1 MLRETETPMT
11 DALVAGFETRANA
24 LPQSISFDTM
34 ASVLKDEYSKATNLC
49 RELERATNSAGQ
61 DGRNVEHTERATA
74 SQDSE
79 LDTDS
84 VPADLAAPALPDW
97 PFRERAY
104 CFPATLPVVA
114 ASDYD
119 TLRTAAE
126 SHIAALQGQI
136 AALSKRVEEAETRL
150 SSALFLIPDN
160 VLCGELRQCRDDF
173 KAERDAAHQ
182 ARERAEEDLRH
193 IHELMDSDKM
203 TLPLETA
210 NEETLSQWT
219 SALMG
224 IIATVQDYARQGER
238 GATSSD

>member
-84 VPADLAAPALPDW
+84 VPADLAAPALPEEPKIFHWTGADG
-97 PFRERAY
+97 
-104 CFPATLPVVA
+104 LLKLVHK
-114 ASDYD
+114 SDYD
-119 TLRTAAE
+119 SLRTAAE